1 MSEETPLSELIS
13 SIEQKDFSPTE
24 EMINN
29 GETPPKEKKSS
40 KAFIIAVSI
49 LLLLIVGVGGYYV
62 YDNYIDTDDKEPE
75 GEEEGLNPEKST
87 LEFGEVFI
95 DLGEGKVLYVK
106 APTSSCDDTGF
117 VSQVQ
122 ETDSMLIYED
132 NQNNF
137 CSDSHIISYFVDEE
151 AMTTYFSENKAKYP
165 LEEETIDYIKYEYLL
180 KEDSTEE
187 SGAAHGLV
195 YKKAPTIN
203 VNGNGAF
210 HLISYYKIA
219 QEGVETVIK
228 GDYPKDDSTY
238 TNFTKYCVFPLYQ
251 FGEQYESFLV
261 FSGVADAGSEI
272 DYCEMLNDTEDFEI
286 EIQQLGLL

>member
-13 SIEQKDFSPTE
+13 SIEQKDFSLPE
-24 EMINN
+24 EMEN
-29 GETPPKEKKSS
+29 GGDTNPKKKKSS
-40 KAFIIAVSI
+40 KAFLIIVSI

-62 YDNYIDTDDKEPE
+62 YDNYIDKDEE
-75 GEEEGLNPEKST
+75 IEEEEGLNPEESA

-117 VSQVQ
+117 VSQPQ
-122 ETDSMLIYED
+122 ETDNMLIYED
-132 NQNNF
+132 NQNKF
-137 CSDSHIISYFVDEE
+137 CSDSHIISYFIDEE
-151 AMTTYFSENKAKYP
+151 SMTSYFSGGKAKYP
-165 LEEETIDYIKYEYLL
+165 LEEETIDYITYEYLL
-180 KEDSTEE
+180 KEDYTED

-195 YKKAPTIN
+195 YKKTPTVN

-219 QEGVETVIK
+219 QEGVNTVIK

-251 FGEQYESFLV
+251 FGEEYESFLV
-261 FSGVADAGSEI
+261 FSGVASAGSEI
-272 DYCEMLNDTEDFEI
+272 DYCEMLNETEDFNI